1 MTHHQPNPFRDPL
14 CSSQLLRCVPEELN
28 ALEVIAKEGSS
39 KVIENLRMQDVDIWA
54 IKDEEGDNLLL
65 KAIKSGGEAK

>member
-1 MTHHQPNPFRDPL
+1 
-14 CSSQLLRCVPEELN
+14 LN